1 MGGPISGWA
10 YILNNIFVGKW
21 MSLYPGE
28 LKIGGGG
35 FKVGFYGMYFKYI
48 FYKYM
53 TIVQIV

>member
-28 LKIGGGG
+28 LKTGGGL
-35 FKVGFYGMYFKYI
+35 
-48 FYKYM
+48 
-53 TIVQIV
+53 